1 MLQLLTQTLSSRYF
15 PTSQFGNDFSNPAY
29 NELQKL
35 FEDIASEIES
45 LLPEGKYS
53 VSTNLGRGGIAFVP
67 WIGIHST
74 NQSFDSSANNG
85 FYLTLLWKY
94 SGSGIAL
101 SLQKGTDGITGGNK
115 AGKIQTAVDL
125 IRSKYGTG
133 GFHTSINLE
142 YDRGRPKAYEQA
154 HIFGREYMQ
163 SNLNNLENDLFKIEQ
178 LYDGVVNDNPIVFS
192 DDEGVPSGII
202 SEQSYEPTFDRD
214 LLDIRAKELLSKPNR
229 KPAKGNQS
237 PSTRVIETTQY
248 ERDPTVKADVLE
260 RASGVCE
267 LCKKKAPFTKDDGTL
282 FLEVHHVIPLAE
294 KGPDTVNN
302 AVALC
307 PNCHREA
314 HLGQNRDRIRQDLQN
329 LIFKS

>member
-1 MLQLLTQTLSSRYF
+1 MKGAFFLHNSQTPL
-15 PTSQFGNDFSNPAY
+15 
-29 NELQKL
+29 
-35 FEDIASEIES
+35 
-45 LLPEGKYS
+45 
-53 VSTNLGRGGIAFVP
+53 
-67 WIGIHST
+67 
-74 NQSFDSSANNG
+74 
-85 FYLTLLWKY
+85 
-94 SGSGIAL
+94 AL

-237 PSTRVIETTQY
+237 PLTRFIETTQY

-260 RASGVCE
+260 EQAVFASCAK
-267 LCKKKAPFTKDDGTL
+267 LLSRDDGTL
-282 FLEVHHVIPLAE
+282 FEVHHVIPLAE
-294 KGPDTVNN
+294 KV
-302 AVALC
+302 L
-307 PNCHREA
+307 
-314 HLGQNRDRIRQDLQN
+314 IR
-329 LIFKS
+329 